1 MFGGGALHVKAT
13 WRRIVGVGWR
23 IMGSTLHVVA
33 NMRVGTWT
41 LHFYDTLTPVFVAS
55 PYLSPIPLRSLSYP
69 SPILLSVCFL
79 RYPSSVAALSFNPDG
94 TMLAIASSYMWEQG
108 NKEYVND
115 CCVSIGAMVFVVER
129 CTVHVF
135 CFFFE
140 RSTDSP
146 QSPTLPTATATAT
159 THANPHTSSPVIYH
173 HPHASSPPHAPPPP
187 LRLLAKHRPTRSLSE
202 QSQTKT

>member
-1 MFGGGALHVKAT
+1 
-13 WRRIVGVGWR
+13 
-23 IMGSTLHVVA
+23 
-33 NMRVGTWT
+33 MRVGTWT

-115 CCVSIGAMVFVVER
+115 CCVSIGEMVFVVER

-140 RSTDSP
+140 RCTDSP
-146 QSPTLPTATATAT
+146 QSRRCPLPLPLRMQIRTRL
-159 THANPHTSSPVIYH
+159 PLSYH
-173 HPHASSPPHAPPPP
+173 HPHAPSPPHAPPPP
-187 LRLLAKHRPTRSLSE
+187 LRLLKPF
-202 QSQTKT
+202 SQAPPDSIIIRTVSDKDVKPKSKSKA